1 MRSVIICHKYIMMS
15 FFRLHLQWLFH
26 LLVDHFLD
34 LLLDQ
39 SLPIR
44 KNDIQILL
52 KSVPDPFPD
61 TYFSN
66 YVINLNNFQFYA

>member
-1 MRSVIICHKYIMMS
+1 MRSATICHKYIMMS

-26 LLVDHFLD
+26 HLLVDLLLD

-39 SLPIR
+39 SLPIQ

-61 TYFSN
+61 TY
-66 YVINLNNFQFYA
+66 